1 MVPPPHCY
9 SAPQDYDSI
18 ISLVETLRAL
28 PTCDVAEQPNVRFHY
43 AFALSRCVPA
53 GGWHAARCP
62 HGAGDLGTVF
72 LGPIAQRH
80 PRVRRRNRPGDRAQA
95 LSVLLPAVERG
106 DGAAPDLLCLCGRIY
121 KDTFISSSFT
131 DTRARDRALYW

>member
-1 MVPPPHCY
+1 M
-9 SAPQDYDSI
+9 
-18 ISLVETLRAL
+18 ETLRAL

-53 GGWHAARCP
+53 GGWHASRCP
-62 HGAGDLGTVF
+62 HGVGDLGIMFVGLIT
-72 LGPIAQRH
+72 QRH
-80 PRVRRRNRPGDRAQA
+80 PRVRRRNRAGDRAQA

-121 KDTFISSSFT
+121 KDTFISSGFT
-131 DTRARDRALYW
+131 DTRARDQALYW